1 MSDARPPLLM
11 ADSPRKIGVA
21 GSGFIARGLTYAL
34 GHQPDLRLTSVL
46 TRRRP
51 SDCSEFPR
59 RELLTN
65 SIDEFLDRCEMVV
78 ECSGDVLHATNVV
91 DAALR
96 AGKPVVTM
104 NAEFHATVGSAFV
117 DRGPIL
123 TEAQGDQPG
132 SLAALAEDAQT
143 MGFRVLVYGNR
154 KGYYHANP
162 PLDQMQ
168 FWAKKQ
174 GLSLDQVTAATD
186 GTKMQIEQAL
196 VANGLGA
203 TISRDGMHGP
213 ECASME
219 EGGQLLARDA
229 AKVGRPIADFV
240 LVKTGPAGIFV
251 TCETDP
257 KQQPFLEYLK
267 LGPGPFYVL
276 VHNYHL
282 CHLEIVKTI
291 RRVRDGGGALL
302 NNSKSPTISVAAIAK
317 RELKPGEKV
326 HKGIGSFDLRG
337 EAVRIASNP
346 DHLPIGLANE
356 IVIKRRVEADQ
367 RLTFDDVE
375 IPDSLALR
383 AWREVHRPANAM
395 PGTRKETVLR

>member
-1 MSDARPPLLM
+1 MSSTL
-11 ADSPRKIGVA
+11 KIGLA
-21 GSGFIARGLTYAL
+21 GTGFIARGLTYAL
-34 GHQPDLRLTSVL
+34 EHQADMRLTSVL
-46 TRRRP
+46 TRRGP
-51 SDCSEFPR
+51 DDCGDYPR
-59 RELLTN
+59 RDLLTN
-65 SIDEFLDRCEMVV
+65 AINQFIDGCDMVV
-78 ECSGDVLHATNVV
+78 ECSGDVPHAATVV
-91 DAALR
+91 DAAIR

-117 DRGPIL
+117 KLAEEHNVTL

-132 SLAALAEDAQT
+132 SLAALAEDAREL
-143 MGFRVLVYGNR
+143 GFRVLVFGNR

-196 VANGLGA
+196 VANGLGG
-203 TISRDGMHGP
+203 TVIRDGMLGP

-219 EGGQLLARDA
+219 EAGQMLARE
-229 AKVGRPIADFV
+229 AKAHGDLPIADYA

-251 TCETDP
+251 ACETDP
-257 KQQPFLEYLK
+257 RQQPFLEYLK
-267 LGPGPFYVL
+267 LGPGPYYVL

-302 NNSKSPTISVAAIAK
+302 NNSMRPTIGVASIAK
-317 RELKPGEKV
+317 RELKPGERIR
-326 HKGIGSFDLRG
+326 KGIGSFDLRG
-337 EAVRIASNP
+337 EAVRIDAHP

-356 IVIKRRVEADQ
+356 LVIKRRVEAEQ
-367 RLTFDDVE
+367 RLTLDDVE
-375 IPDSLALR
+375 LPDSLALR
-383 AWREVHRPANAM
+383 AWRACGAWRGPLSVTA
-395 PGTRKETVLR
+395 GGRKETVLK